1 VATQRRPEI
10 RGRSRSL
17 PGRSREL
24 FSRLKR
30 YQKGLILAA
39 LLLAIVGAGVFVY
52 AYVKFSREIDA
63 RLGGTIFDNTSTVF
77 ASPTPIREGDPVSA
91 ADVAAH
97 LRKALYSEGEPADK
111 GSSTYGTYRLRG
123 NRLEIR
129 PGPDSY
135 FHGGPVEQGP
145 VAIEFSGKRVASI
158 AALDNPATTPDR
170 ILLEPEAITTLFDQS
185 RTKRR
190 LVQYGDLPPD
200 LINAILAA
208 EDHRFFSHHGV
219 SLWRM
224 LGAAVA
230 DIRADDR
237 AQGGSTLTMQL
248 ARNFFLTRRRTFRRK
263 AEEVFLALLLEQ
275 RLSKQEIFE
284 LYANQV
290 YLGQRGSFSI
300 NGLGEAADVYFGK
313 DVKSLTLPED
323 ALLAGII
330 RGPNLYSPYR
340 ASERATE
347 RRDYVL
353 HRMEEDGFITPAQAT
368 AATQTPLH
376 VVARNLEGSQAPYFV
391 DMLKDQL
398 LAQFSEHD
406 LVSQRYRI
414 YTTLDLDAQRAAS
427 EGVRDGM
434 AEVDRL
440 VHARKRRKDAP
451 PEDPDQPQVAL
462 LALDPQTGEVRA
474 MVGGR
479 NYADSQLNHVLA
491 RRQPGSSFKPFVYAA
506 ALSTAVNGG
515 QPVIT
520 PATILQD
527 EPTTFEYEEKTYE
540 PRNYREEYHG
550 AVTMRE
556 ALMLSLNSATV
567 SLGQMVG
574 YDKVRDLAVAAGIN
588 RELLATPALALGA
601 YVATP
606 LEIAGAYTI
615 FANDGQYVAPRL
627 ILEVRDTSGRVL
639 LRTPEERH
647 QVLDPRVSYLMVNLM
662 ESVINNGTAYGVRSR
677 GFSLPAAGKTGSSHD
692 AWFAGFT
699 SNLLAVVWV
708 GYDDDRNVRLTGA
721 QLALP
726 VWTDFMKA
734 AAGEPQYRDAQDF
747 AMPPGIVTAT
757 VDLHTNPGATGD
769 SVVTRTEYF
778 IEGTEPQPASGGVA
792 GVLSKIFHLGKSQD
806 PPAAVA
812 PPAAAPRGLG
822 PTALTRNAKPAAQTE
837 VAGGDTS
844 ATAADSGTDPK
855 PRAKKGVFRKFLSI
869 FKGGDRKKQAAE
881 SSQQ

>member
-1 VATQRRPEI
+1 MGSFRRL
-10 RGRSRSL
+10 R
-17 PGRSREL
+17 
-24 FSRLKR
+24 R
-30 YQKGLILAA
+30 YQQGLIVAA
-39 LLLAIVGAGVFVY
+39 ILLVMVGAGVFTY
-52 AYVKFSREIDA
+52 AYVKLSREIDA
-63 RLGGTIFDNTSTVF
+63 RLGGTIFNNASTVF

-91 ADVAAH
+91 ADVVAH
-97 LRKALYSEGEPADK
+97 LRKALYSEGAPGGDR
-111 GSSTYGTYRLRG
+111 SSTFGTYRLVG
-123 NRLEIR
+123 NRLQID

-145 VAIEFSGKRVASI
+145 VVIGFTGNRVASVTSP
-158 AALDNPATTPDR
+158 DNPASRLDR
-170 ILLEPEAITTLFDQS
+170 ALLEPEAVTTLFDQS

-190 LVQYGDLPPD
+190 LVRYGDLPPD
-200 LINAILAA
+200 LVNAVLAA

-224 LGAAVA
+224 FGAAVA
-230 DIRADDR
+230 DIRADER

-284 LYANQV
+284 FYANQI

-340 ASERATE
+340 AAERALE

-353 HRMEEDGFITPAQAT
+353 HRMEDDGFITPAQA
-368 AATQTPLH
+368 AAAIQTPLH
-376 VVARNLEGSQAPYFV
+376 VAARNLEGSQAPYFV

-414 YTTLDLDAQRAAS
+414 YTTLDLDTQRAAS
-427 EGVRDGM
+427 DGVRDGM
-434 AEVDRL
+434 VEVDRL
-440 VHARKRRKDAP
+440 VHGHKRAQRGKDAP

-462 LALDPQTGEVRA
+462 LALDPHTGEIKA

-479 NYADSQLNHVLA
+479 NYADSQLNHVSA

-515 QPVIT
+515 QPVLT

-527 EPTTFEYEEKTYE
+527 EPTTFEFADQIYE
-540 PRNYREEYHG
+540 PRNYKEEYHG

-567 SLGQMVG
+567 SLAQMVG

-588 RELLATPALALGA
+588 KDLLATPAIALGA

-627 ILEVRDTSGRVL
+627 ILEVRDASGRVL
-639 LRTPEERH
+639 LRTPEERR

-677 GFSLPAAGKTGSSHD
+677 GFSQPAAGKTGTSHD

-708 GYDDDRNVRLTGA
+708 GYDDDRDVRLSGA
-721 QLALP
+721 QAALP

-734 AAGEPQYRDAQDF
+734 AAEEPQYHDAQDF

-757 VDLHTNPGATGD
+757 VDLHTSPGTASD

-792 GVLSKIFHLGKSQD
+792 GLLHKIFHFGKSD
-806 PPAAVA
+806 APPAAVA
-812 PPAAAPRGLG
+812 PAVAPKVVYPAAPAWNARPAPPAGVAGSGASAAAPSR
-822 PTALTRNAKPAAQTE
+822 TA
-837 VAGGDTS
+837 
-844 ATAADSGTDPK
+844 PK
-855 PRAKKGVFRKFLSI
+855 PRSKKGPFRKFLAI
-869 FKGGDRKKQAAE
+869 FKGGDRRKQ
-881 SSQQ
+881 

>member
-1 VATQRRPEI
+1 M
-10 RGRSRSL
+10 RGRLRSL
-17 PGRSREL
+17 PGRSLGL
-24 FSRLKR
+24 FHRLKL
-30 YQKGLILAA
+30 YQQGLILAA
-39 LLLAIVGAGVFVY
+39 LLLMIVGVGVFTY
-52 AYVKFSREIDA
+52 AYVKLSREIDA
-63 RLGGTIFDNTSTVF
+63 RLGGTIFNNASTVF
-77 ASPTPIREGDPVSA
+77 ASPTPIRDGDALSA
-91 ADVAAH
+91 VDVVAH
-97 LRKALYSEGEPADK
+97 LRKALYSEGEPGGE
-111 GSSTYGTYRLRG
+111 GSSTFGTYRLER
-123 NRLEIR
+123 NRLEIC

-145 VAIEFSGKRVASI
+145 VVIAFSSNHVTSI
-158 AALDNPATTPDR
+158 TPRDNPATRLDR
-170 ILLEPEAITTLFDQS
+170 ALLEPEAITTLFDQS
-185 RTKRR
+185 RTKQR
-190 LVQYGDLPPD
+190 LVRYADLPPD
-200 LINAILAA
+200 LVNAVLAA

-224 LGAAVA
+224 FGAAVA

-284 LYANQV
+284 LYANQI

-340 ASERATE
+340 ASERAME

-353 HRMEEDGFITPAQAT
+353 HRMEEDGFITPAQAA

-376 VVARNLEGSQAPYFV
+376 VVERNLEGSQAPYFV

-406 LVSQRYRI
+406 LISQRYRI

-427 EGVRDGM
+427 DGVRDGM

-440 VHARKRRKDAP
+440 VHGHKRAQRGKDAP
-451 PEDPDQPQVAL
+451 PEDPNQPQVAL
-462 LALDPQTGEVRA
+462 LALDPHTGEVRA

-506 ALSTAVNGG
+506 ALNTAVNGS

-527 EPTTFEYEEKTYE
+527 EPTTFEFEDQTYE
-540 PRNYREEYHG
+540 PRNYKEEYHG

-556 ALMLSLNSATV
+556 ALMLSLNAATV
-567 SLGQMVG
+567 SLAQMVG

-588 RELLATPALALGA
+588 RELQATPAIALGA

-627 ILEVRDTSGRVL
+627 ILEVRDASGRVL
-639 LRTPEERH
+639 LRTPEERR

-708 GYDDDRNVRLTGA
+708 GYDDDRDVRLTGA

-734 AAGEPQYRDAQDF
+734 ATDQPQYHEAQDF
-747 AMPPGIVTAT
+747 EMPPGIVTAT
-757 VDLHTNPGATGD
+757 VDLHTNPGTMGD

-792 GVLSKIFHLGKSQD
+792 GIISKIFHLGRSPD
-806 PPAAVA
+806 APAAATAPRAVA
-812 PPAAAPRGLG
+812 PKAPYPAPPA
-822 PTALTRNAKPAAQTE
+822 RNVKPAAP
-837 VAGGDTS
+837 AGTPGVDNNV
-844 ATAADSGTDPK
+844 TAADSESVPK

-869 FKGGDRKKQAAE
+869 FKGGDRKKQ
-881 SSQQ
+881 

>member
-1 VATQRRPEI
+1 MQSFR
-10 RGRSRSL
+10 
-17 PGRSREL
+17 
-24 FSRLKR
+24 RLKP
-30 YQKGLILAA
+30 YQQALIVIGLQVAIL
-39 LLLAIVGAGVFVY
+39 GGVLF
-52 AYVKFSREIDA
+52 AYLYVNLSREIDA
-63 RLGGTIFDNTSTVF
+63 RLGGTIFSNASTVF
-77 ASPTPIREGDPVSA
+77 GSPTPIREGDELSA
-91 ADVAAH
+91 ADVVAH
-97 LRKALYSEGEPADK
+97 LRKALYSEGEAD
-111 GSSTYGTYRLRG
+111 GEGASTVGTYQLKG
-123 NRLEIR
+123 GRLEIR
-129 PGPDSY
+129 PGPDSF
-135 FHGGPVEQGP
+135 FHGGPAEQGP
-145 VAIEFSGKRVASI
+145 AVVEFRGNRIASI
-158 AALDNPATTPDR
+158 SSVDNSATRLDR

-190 LVQYGDLPPD
+190 LVRYEDLPPD
-200 LINAILAA
+200 LINAVLAA

-219 SLWRM
+219 SLWRI

-230 DIRADDR
+230 DIRSDER

-248 ARNFFLTRRRTFRRK
+248 ARNFFLTRQRTFRRK
-263 AEEVFLALLLEQ
+263 AEEIFLALLLEQ

-284 LYANQV
+284 LYANQI

-300 NGLGEAADVYFGK
+300 NGLGEAADAYFGK
-313 DVKSLTLPED
+313 DVASLTLPED

-330 RGPNLYSPYR
+330 RGPNLYSPYKAAQR
-340 ASERATE
+340 ALE

-353 HRMEEDGFITPAQAT
+353 HRMEEDGFITPAQA
-368 AATQTPLH
+368 AAAIQTPLR
-376 VVARNLEGSQAPYFV
+376 VTARNMEGSQAPYFV

-414 YTTLDLDAQRAAS
+414 YTTLDLDAQQAAS

-434 AEVDRL
+434 AEVDHL
-440 VHARKRRKDAP
+440 VHGRKRAKNAP

-462 LALDPQTGEVRA
+462 LALDPHTGEVRA

-479 NYADSQLNHVLA
+479 NYGDSQLNHVLA

-506 ALSTAVNGG
+506 ALSTAVNGT

-527 EPTTFEYEEKTYE
+527 EPTTFEYEEQIYE
-540 PRNYREEYHG
+540 PRNYKEEYHG
-550 AVTMRE
+550 AVTLRE
-556 ALMLSLNSATV
+556 ALMLSLNAATV
-567 SLGQMVG
+567 SLAQMVG
-574 YDKVRDLAVAAGIN
+574 YDKVRDLAIAAGIN
-588 RELLATPALALGA
+588 RDLVATPAIALGA

-615 FANDGQYVAPRL
+615 FGNDGQYVAPRL
-627 ILEVRDTSGRVL
+627 ILEVRDASGRVL
-639 LRTPEERH
+639 LRPPEVRR

-708 GYDDDRNVRLTGA
+708 GYDDDRDVRLSGA
-721 QLALP
+721 QAALP

-734 AAGEPQYRDAQDF
+734 ATAAPQYHDAQDF

-757 VDLHTNPGATGD
+757 VDLHTNPGAIGD

-778 IEGTEPQPASGGVA
+778 IEGTEPQPAAGGVA
-792 GVLSKIFHLGKSQD
+792 
-806 PPAAVA
+806 
-812 PPAAAPRGLG
+812 
-822 PTALTRNAKPAAQTE
+822 E
-837 VAGGDTS
+837 
-844 ATAADSGTDPK
+844 
-855 PRAKKGVFRKFLSI
+855 VFRKIIHPGRSRTATTPHGKKGLFRKLFSFL
-869 FKGGDRKKQAAE
+869 KH
-881 SSQQ
+881 

>member
-1 VATQRRPEI
+1 MAPQRRPET
-10 RGRSRSL
+10 RGRLRSL
-17 PGRSREL
+17 PGRSLGL
-24 FSRLKR
+24 FRRLKP

-39 LLLAIVGAGVFVY
+39 LLLVIVGAGVFAY

-63 RLGGTIFDNTSTVF
+63 RLGGTIFNNASTVF
-77 ASPTPIREGDPVSA
+77 ASPTPIREGDSVSA
-91 ADVAAH
+91 AVVVAH
-97 LRKALYSEGEPADK
+97 LRKALYSEGEPK
-111 GSSTYGTYRLRG
+111 GEGSSTYGTYRLKG
-123 NRLEIR
+123 SRLEIH
-129 PGPDSY
+129 PGLDSY

-145 VAIEFSGKRVASI
+145 VVIEFSGNRVSSI
-158 AALDNPATTPDR
+158 NSLDNPATKPDR
-170 ILLEPEAITTLFDQS
+170 ILLEPEAVTTLFDQS

-190 LVQYGDLPPD
+190 LVRYGDLSPD
-200 LINAILAA
+200 LVNAVLAA

-219 SLWRM
+219 SLWRIF
-224 LGAAVA
+224 GAAVA
-230 DIRADDR
+230 DIRADER

-300 NGLGEAADVYFGK
+300 NGLGEAADAYFGK

-340 ASERATE
+340 ASERAIE
-347 RRDYVL
+347 RRDNVL

-368 AATQTPLH
+368 AAIQTPLH
-376 VVARNLEGSQAPYFV
+376 VAARNLEGSQAPYFV

-427 EGVRDGM
+427 DGVRDGM
-434 AEVDRL
+434 VEVDRL
-440 VHARKRRKDAP
+440 VHARKRKNAP
-451 PEDPDQPQVAL
+451 PEDPGQPQVAL
-462 LALDPQTGEVRA
+462 LALDPHTGEVRA

-540 PRNYREEYHG
+540 PRNYKEEYYG

-556 ALMLSLNSATV
+556 ALMRSLNAATV
-567 SLGQMVG
+567 SLGEMVG

-588 RELLATPALALGA
+588 RDLLATPAIALGA

-627 ILEVRDTSGRVL
+627 ILEVRDASGRVL
-639 LRTPEERH
+639 KRTPEERR

-677 GFSLPAAGKTGSSHD
+677 GFTLPAAGKTGSSHD

-708 GYDDDRNVRLTGA
+708 GYDDDRDVRLSGA
-721 QLALP
+721 QAALP
-726 VWTDFMKA
+726 VWTDFMKT
-734 AAGEPQYRDAQDF
+734 AAGEPQYHDAQDF

-757 VDLHTNPGATGD
+757 VDLHTNPGTAGD

-792 GVLSKIFHLGKSQD
+792 GVLSKIFHLGRSPE
-806 PPAAVA
+806 PPAATVALPAVA
-812 PPAAAPRGLG
+812 PKTLRPDAPGRI
-822 PTALTRNAKPAAQTE
+822 AKPAAPVGVT
-837 VAGGDTS
+837 GGDKS
-844 ATAADSGTDPK
+844 AADSVTGPK
-855 PRAKKGVFRKFLSI
+855 PPPKKGVFRKFVSI
-869 FKGGDRKKQAAE
+869 FKGGNRKKQ
-881 SSQQ
+881 